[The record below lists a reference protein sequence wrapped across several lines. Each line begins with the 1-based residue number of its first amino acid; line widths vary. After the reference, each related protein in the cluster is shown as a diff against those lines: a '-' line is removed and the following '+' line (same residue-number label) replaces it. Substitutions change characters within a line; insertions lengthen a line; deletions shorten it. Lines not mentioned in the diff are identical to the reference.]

1 MKKKNSLTF
10 RIFQRKIIQID
21 TNCLQ
26 KHLIKEKF
34 YLNCV
39 NLYQKKSTNINQKS
53 TKSNFNTIRL
63 NSNNIICKKISFFS
77 CSFLFEQNFQL

>member
-10 RIFQRKIIQID
+10 RIFQRKIIRD
-21 TNCLQ
+21 TNSLQ

-34 YLNCV
+34 DLNCV

-63 NSNNIICKKISFFS
+63 SSNNIICKKISFFS

>member
-1 MKKKNSLTF
+1 MKKKNLLTF
-10 RIFQRKIIQID
+10 RIFQRKIIRD

-39 NLYQKKSTNINQKS
+39 NQKKSTNINQKS

-63 NSNNIICKKISFFS
+63 SSNNIICKKISFFS

>member
-1 MKKKNSLTF
+1 MKKKNLLTF
-10 RIFQRKIIQID
+10 RIFQRKIIRD
-21 TNCLQ
+21 TNSLQ

-34 YLNCV
+34 DLNCV

-63 NSNNIICKKISFFS
+63 SSNNIICKKISFFS

>member
-1 MKKKNSLTF
+1 MKKKNLLTF
-10 RIFQRKIIQID
+10 RIFQRKIIRD
-21 TNCLQ
+21 TNSQ

-63 NSNNIICKKISFFS
+63 SSNNIICKKISFFS